1 MLTDVING
9 IDINGDNNT
18 RVKFA
23 NTVATF
29 KVDKRLFTREY
40 KFEHHKVVSLHGKR
54 FLSCVKR
61 GQYAMLVEADADAEN
76 FIVCAEMDS
85 SIYSD
90 ALAEALAQIKMHVF
104 LTRKPKPKPQ
114 AEAVA

>member
-9 IDINGDNNT
+9 IDINGENDT
-18 RVKFA
+18 RMKFV

-40 KFEHHKVVSLHGKR
+40 KFEHHKVINLHGKR
-54 FLSCVKR
+54 YLACVKR
-61 GQYAMLVEADADAEN
+61 GALAMLVEADASADKI
-76 FIVCAEMDS
+76 IVCAEMDS

-90 ALAEALAQIKMHVF
+90 ALVEALAQIKMHVF
-104 LTRKPKPKPQ
+104 LTRKPTKK